1 MKIEKKK
8 RLEIYIYKEQK
19 NNLNSY
25 LFKMQIAILIMDTQ
39 GLFEIE
45 STPIIDQ
52 TIFYLSMLISSIQIF
67 NLKEKL
73 DNNNFHCIK
82 LFCEMTKS
90 FLDTSESKSFQV
102 NKKKYFLYF

>member
-1 MKIEKKK
+1 MRIEKKK
-8 RLEIYIYKEQK
+8 RLEIYIYQEQK
-19 NNLNSY
+19 YLNSN
-25 LFKMQIAILIMDTQ
+25 LFKIQIAILIMDTQ

-52 TIFYLSMLISSIQIF
+52 TIFYLSMLISSIQIL

-73 DNNNFHCIK
+73 DSNNFHCIK

-90 FLDTSESKSFQV
+90 FLDTSESKPFQV
-102 NKKKYFLYF
+102 N